1 MCVGTRRTAIQGF
14 GSQVLFLACA
24 VVAALVVGM
33 LPNQA
38 AADELS
44 DVREKIDQKLAQLDQ
59 LGDDVAS
66 ARKQIDKL
74 GKKMER
80 TLDEIAQ
87 KQAECKQLNASMS
100 SMAVELYKDRESYNP
115 LYIIQSSET
124 LSDVL
129 WRLDMRERVLERYAA
144 VSQETKEAA
153 HQLDL
158 KYQEVSEAKNEQVKL
173 VGELKKKSKQLD
185 KVIAELRKQEK
196 ILSVTEQEQLA
207 QAAAAAGAVAQTFE
221 TGTVGD
227 DAIEW
232 QTGLASAY
240 GGESDDM
247 TPNPSKTAT
256 GTICDDW
263 SVGVAVPMTWDT
275 SQYYGRYVEIS
286 YGGQSLIA
294 PVVDCGDMDGGRR
307 ALDLQPGVF
316 KAFGCYTC
324 EDWGVREVLYRFL

>member
-1 MCVGTRRTAIQGF
+1 MGVRRTAMQGF
-14 GSQVLFLACA
+14 SSQVLILACA
-24 VVAALVVGM
+24 VVAVLVLGV

-44 DVREKIDQKLAQLDQ
+44 DVREKIDKKLSQIDQ
-59 LGDDVAS
+59 LEEDIVS
-66 ARKQIDKL
+66 ARKQIKKL
-74 GKKMER
+74 DNKMER

-87 KQAECKQLNASMS
+87 KQAECKQLNSSMS

-129 WRLDMRERVLERYAA
+129 WRLDMRERVLERYAT

-158 KYQEVSEAKNEQVKL
+158 KYQEVSEAKNEQVQL
-173 VGELKKKSKQLD
+173 IGDLKKKGKQLD
-185 KVIAELRKQEK
+185 KIIADLRKQEK
-196 ILSVTEQEQLA
+196 ILSVTEKEQLA
-207 QAAAAAGAVAQTFE
+207 QAAAAAGTVAETFE

-227 DAIEW
+227 DEIEW

-240 GGESDDM
+240 GGESDDL

-286 YGGQSLIA
+286 YEGQSIIA

-324 EDWGVREVLYRFL
+324 DDWGVREVLYRFL

>member
-1 MCVGTRRTAIQGF
+1 MGVRRTAMQGF
-14 GSQVLFLACA
+14 SSQVLILACA
-24 VVAALVVGM
+24 VVAVLVLGV

-44 DVREKIDQKLAQLDQ
+44 DVREKIDKKLSQIDQ
-59 LGDDVAS
+59 LEEDIVS
-66 ARKQIDKL
+66 ARKQIKKL
-74 GKKMER
+74 DNKMER

-87 KQAECKQLNASMS
+87 KQAECKQLNSSMS
-100 SMAVELYKDRESYNP
+100 SMAVGLYKDRESYNP

-129 WRLDMRERVLERYAA
+129 WRLDMRERVLERYAT

-158 KYQEVSEAKNEQVKL
+158 KYQEVSEAKNEQVQL
-173 VGELKKKSKQLD
+173 IGDLKKKGKQLD
-185 KVIAELRKQEK
+185 KIIADLRKQEK
-196 ILSVTEQEQLA
+196 ILSVTEKEQLA
-207 QAAAAAGAVAQTFE
+207 QAAAAAGTVAETFE

-227 DAIEW
+227 DEIEW

-240 GGESDDM
+240 GGESDDL

-286 YGGQSLIA
+286 YEGQSIIA

-324 EDWGVREVLYRFL
+324 DDWGVREVLYRFL

>member
-1 MCVGTRRTAIQGF
+1 MGVRRTAMQGF
-14 GSQVLFLACA
+14 SNQVLILACA
-24 VVAALVVGM
+24 VVAVLVLGV

-44 DVREKIDQKLAQLDQ
+44 DVREKIDKKLSQIDQ
-59 LGDDVAS
+59 LEEDIVS
-66 ARKQIDKL
+66 ARKQIKKL
-74 GKKMER
+74 DNKMER

-87 KQAECKQLNASMS
+87 KQAECKQLNSSMS

-129 WRLDMRERVLERYAA
+129 WRLDMRERVLERYAT

-158 KYQEVSEAKNEQVKL
+158 KYQEVSEAKNEQVQL
-173 VGELKKKSKQLD
+173 IGDLKKKGKQLD
-185 KVIAELRKQEK
+185 KIIADLRKQEK
-196 ILSVTEQEQLA
+196 ILSVTEKEQLA
-207 QAAAAAGAVAQTFE
+207 QAAAAAGTVAETFE

-227 DAIEW
+227 DEIEW

-240 GGESDDM
+240 GGESDDL

-286 YGGQSLIA
+286 YEGQSIIA

-324 EDWGVREVLYRFL
+324 DDWGVREVLYRFL